1 MLAAV
6 LWLLPAIECGA
17 AAPGQ
22 PAPEAPAK
30 EPGKEAAKDG
40 AKGEPADPALVAAK
54 AGVELCLR
62 DMEQAALKG
71 DKAAWLACVDQR
83 DSEFTH
89 EQTYFAN
96 DLTKKKPE
104 AITLSVEGLGLNAG
118 GAGGE
123 AGAGGAARGK
133 VTFAWNMPGK
143 RERRV
148 AFDAMFIEHDGR
160 WLYAGEL
167 WQMHEAAGV
176 VVLCDPG
183 LEELADRTVKAFE
196 RVRQKV
202 EAGFELSESP
212 LATHTQKIKL
222 YGSMRHL
229 QQSICL
235 SYSDGLEGWNEPN
248 ESVKLLANKSS
259 SVETLSALLAHE
271 YGHVATFAMG
281 PRANEM
287 PWWVQEGVAELSR
300 EGAVGGDDASETVKL
315 WAQQGRLADWKDLA
329 DFDDCPPKFHP
340 FVYVQGHHMLG
351 YISEQFGRHTRN
363 QWLTLM
369 AQGKTLDEATR
380 EAFGRGFEQ
389 LDKEWRESLPRAVGQ
404 PPLPEEKPAPKVP
417 EPVKPEGAPSET
429 PPVAV
434 PGLDHPMPK

>member
-1 MLAAV
+1 MIAAI
-6 LWLLPAIECGA
+6 LWLQPAIESGPA
-17 AAPGQ
+17 AFGQ
-22 PAPEAPAK
+22 PAPEAPVR
-30 EPGKEAAKDG
+30 EPGKETAKDG

-104 AITLSVEGLGLNAG
+104 AITLSVEGLEL

-123 AGAGGAARGK
+123 GRGGAQGK
-133 VTFAWNMPGK
+133 VTFVWNMPGK

-148 AFDAMFIEHDGR
+148 GFDARFVEHDGR
-160 WLYAGEL
+160 WLYAGEV

-176 VVLCDPG
+176 QVLCDPG

-196 RVRQKV
+196 RVRKKV

-212 LATHTQKIKL
+212 LATRTQKIKL

-259 SVETLSALLAHE
+259 TVETLSALLAHE

-281 PRANEM
+281 PHANEM
-287 PWWVQEGVAELSR
+287 PWWIEEGVAELSR
-300 EGAVGGDDASETVKL
+300 EGAVGGDDASETVET
-315 WAQQGRLADWKDLA
+315 WAQQGRLAEWKDLA
-329 DFDDCPPKFHP
+329 DFDNCPPRLQP

-351 YISEQFGRHTRN
+351 YISEQFGRHKRN

-404 PPLPEEKPAPKVP
+404 PPLPEEKPPAPKLPQP
-417 EPVKPEGAPSET
+417 EPRPMTPE